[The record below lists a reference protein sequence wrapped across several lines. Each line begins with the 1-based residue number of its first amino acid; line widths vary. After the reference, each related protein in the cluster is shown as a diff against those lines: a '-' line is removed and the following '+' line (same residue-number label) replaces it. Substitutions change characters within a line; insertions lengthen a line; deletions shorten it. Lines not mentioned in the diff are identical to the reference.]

1 MWSEF
6 KPHQQGDCPIPAVA
20 VFEGVMG
27 NGDGLGPLM
36 AFEADWNC
44 PHDPI
49 VQYCVKQVS
58 EAREITRK
66 EYA

>member
-1 MWSEF
+1 
-6 KPHQQGDCPIPAVA
+6 
-20 VFEGVMG
+20 MG

-49 VQYCVKQVS
+49 VQYRVKQVS